1 LEKQGETVPS
11 DLKDWQIK
19 RVLDSLERF
28 LDARVS
34 AKAMPHRLAE
44 SVQSHWPSFTA
55 QIRTVRNDAGHP
67 ADIDLVTHERV
78 QGALLT
84 FPELAVLA
92 AEVIEWLE
100 GGMQK

>member
-1 LEKQGETVPS
+1 
-11 DLKDWQIK
+11 
-19 RVLDSLERF
+19 
-28 LDARVS
+28 
-34 AKAMPHRLAE
+34 
-44 SVQSHWPSFTA
+44 
-55 QIRTVRNDAGHP
+55 
-67 ADIDLVTHERV
+67 LVTHERV